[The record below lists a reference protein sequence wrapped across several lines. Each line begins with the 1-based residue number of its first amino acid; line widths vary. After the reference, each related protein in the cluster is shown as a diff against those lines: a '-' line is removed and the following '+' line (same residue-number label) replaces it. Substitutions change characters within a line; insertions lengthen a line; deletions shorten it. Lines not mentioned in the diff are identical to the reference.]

1 MPKRTRA
8 RISLNRGIKRS
19 DKKLRKVAEMLTK
32 KELAEMLA
40 FLESARKSLD
50 D

>member
-8 RISLNRGIKRS
+8 RISLKRGIKRS

-40 FLESARKSLD
+40 FLESARDELK
-50 D
+50 